1 MSNEHTE
8 PDLKTREDW
17 LRQELRASRTLFA
30 SQLQWGVTVLA
41 AVELNL
47 YYVRRD
53 VARYLIELGALKPNE
68 LLPITRWLIG
78 TAFLIMLAGI
88 FARYTKRT
96 TMHHRDYRRQLLD
109 MKPSYSGIEEPI
121 PLGGFNHRVAYYLF
135 FVFPA
140 FDIFTWAFFYAGEKL
155 NLHITIPW

>member
-1 MSNEHTE
+1 MNNEHVE
-8 PDLKTREDW
+8 PDLKTKEDW

-78 TAFLIMLAGI
+78 TTFLLMLAGI

-96 TMHHRDYRRQLLD
+96 IRHHVDYRQQL
-109 MKPSYSGIEEPI
+109 
-121 PLGGFNHRVAYYLF
+121 
-135 FVFPA
+135 
-140 FDIFTWAFFYAGEKL
+140 
-155 NLHITIPW
+155 